1 MKPIL
6 LVVVAVLLVGCAP
19 AKAPGPAKGPAVA
32 VSIAPL
38 AAMAATL
45 LGDPGEVATVIL
57 PGESPATFDPGPRR
71 MAQFQD
77 ARLFFACGV
86 PMENQLLPR
95 LRQGHPV
102 LEIVNVTTG
111 LPRGTL
117 ASHDDHDHGDT
128 DPHLWLD
135 PHLMRKQVRVM
146 AGDLAVMFP
155 KRAAAILARAD
166 SLEAVLTDLD
176 LRLKDELAP
185 VRGRDMFVFHPA
197 FGYLA
202 QAYGLRQVAIEQ
214 GGLDP
219 SPRHL
224 ARVLEGIKD
233 QGARAVFAQPQF
245 SLGSARAVARE
256 AGIRLV
262 VLDPLAPD
270 YVANMTAMA
279 HAIREALDE
288 SD

>member
-1 MKPIL
+1 VKRVIL
-6 LVVVAVLLVGCAP
+6 AAAVVFLVGCAP
-19 AKAPGPAKGPAVA
+19 GKTPGGASGPAIA

-38 AAMAATL
+38 AAMAAAL
-45 LGDPGEVATVIL
+45 LGNPGEVATVIL

-71 MAQFQD
+71 MARLQD

-95 LRQGHPV
+95 LRQGHPM
-102 LEIVNVTTG
+102 LEIVDVTTG
-111 LPRGTL
+111 LPRATFAG
-117 ASHDDHDHGDT
+117 HDDHEHGDS

-135 PHLMRKQVRVM
+135 PRLMRNQVRVM
-146 AGDLAVMFP
+146 AGDLADMFP
-155 KRAAAILARAD
+155 ERATPILARAD
-166 SLEAVLTDLD
+166 SLEAVLMDLD
-176 LRLKDELAP
+176 RRLKDELAP

-224 ARVLEGIKD
+224 ARVLEGIKA
-233 QGARAVFAQPQF
+233 QGARTVFAQPQF
-245 SLGSARAVARE
+245 SLGSAHAVARE

-279 HAIREALDE
+279 HAIREGLDE